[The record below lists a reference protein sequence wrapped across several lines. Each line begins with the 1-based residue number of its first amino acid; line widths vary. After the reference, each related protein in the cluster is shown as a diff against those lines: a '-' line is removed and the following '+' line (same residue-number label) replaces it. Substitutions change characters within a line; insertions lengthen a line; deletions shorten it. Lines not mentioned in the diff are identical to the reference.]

1 MENVLDWQSL
11 QCKYSDKMELFKEQ
25 YPSKRK
31 VLVRRLKFATSHLSL
46 DLSLWR
52 TF

>member
-11 QCKYSDKMELFKEQ
+11 QWKYSDKLELFKEQ

-31 VLVRRLKFATSHLSL
+31 VLVLCLKCASSHLSL
-46 DLSLWR
+46 DLSL
-52 TF
+52 